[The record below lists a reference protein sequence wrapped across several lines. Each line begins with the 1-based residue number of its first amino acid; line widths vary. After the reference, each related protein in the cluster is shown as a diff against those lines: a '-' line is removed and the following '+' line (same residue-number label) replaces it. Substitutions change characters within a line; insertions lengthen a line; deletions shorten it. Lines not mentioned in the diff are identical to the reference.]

1 MTKIVE
7 LRTLAHARAG
17 DKGNRS
23 NVSVFAYD
31 PKDFGLLEAQ
41 VTESRLK
48 LHFGHL
54 LRGSIQ
60 RFMLPKL
67 YGINL
72 VIDDAL
78 GGGVNESLNLDSH
91 GKSWSFLVYLYQ
103 SILMLTPI
111 ANPIILADKL
121 RIYVE

>member
-48 LHFGHL
+48 LHFGYL

-91 GKSWSFLVYLYQ
+91 GKSWSFLVLSLQ
-103 SILMLTPI
+103 VNLD
-111 ANPIILADKL
+111 ADSNSKSNNTS
-121 RIYVE
+121 R

>member
-1 MTKIVE
+1 MTKFVE

-91 GKSWSFLVYLYQ
+91 GKSWSFLVL
-103 SILMLTPI
+103 SLPVNLD
-111 ANPIILADKL
+111 ADSNSKSNNPS
-121 RIYVE
+121 R

>member
-1 MTKIVE
+1 MTQIVE

-23 NVSVFAYD
+23 NVSVFTYE
-31 PKDFGLLEAQ
+31 PKDFGLLKVQ

-67 YGINL
+67 HGINL

-91 GKSWSFLVYLYQ
+91 GKSWSFL
-103 SILMLTPI
+103 ILSLPVDLD
-111 ANPIILADKL
+111 AYPNSRSNDLV
-121 RIYVE
+121 R